1 LTDVLILLDDHLP
14 ASTKI
19 HAKMYHQLAK
29 EITKCGLEV
38 AILVP
43 GGALQRQWIKEIQYD
58 GVNYWQFKSPII
70 RSKFKAL
77 RLIFECL
84 LPIMS
89 ILSLTISRRLSGIRI
104 VINHSPTIFYGLT
117 SKYIKRK
124 VGAYIYLIQR
134 DFFPMWAIDKGL
146 LKPDGYITRFLKMIE
161 QINYQSSDKIALQ
174 SDKNAAFFQSL
185 YPQYRNRCEVLY
197 NWTKVKPRVKSESN
211 GLRFISDLGIED
223 KIIFFYGG
231 TMGHPQNLVNI
242 LKLAE
247 KIQNINSNVHFL
259 LVGSGHEYDHLT
271 KYADSNDLKNVTIH
285 QAVDQLLYSQIL
297 MNVQV
302 GIISLDGSHR
312 AHNYPGK
319 LLGYMEAKLP
329 ILGSVNLGNDVIDL
343 FNKNSAGFLSV
354 NGDHDQL
361 VSDTILLAADVEMRK
376 KMGNNAFLMIDR
388 IFSVKLAAA
397 KILSNI

>member
-1 LTDVLILLDDHLP
+1 MTDVLILLDDHLP

-104 VINHSPTIFYGLT
+104 VVNHSPTIFYGLT
-117 SKYIKRK
+117 SQYIKRK

-146 LKPDGYITRFLKMIE
+146 LKPDGYITRFLKMVE
-161 QINYQSSDKIALQ
+161 QINYQSADKIALQ
-174 SDKNAAFFQSL
+174 SNKNVAFFQSL

-211 GLRFISDLGIED
+211 GLQFISDLGIED

-247 KIQNINSNVHFL
+247 KIKNINSNIHFL
-259 LVGSGHEYDHLT
+259 LVGSGHEYDDLK

-302 GIISLDGSHR
+302 
-312 AHNYPGK
+312 A
-319 LLGYMEAKLP
+319 
-329 ILGSVNLGNDVIDL
+329 
-343 FNKNSAGFLSV
+343 
-354 NGDHDQL
+354 
-361 VSDTILLAADVEMRK
+361 
-376 KMGNNAFLMIDR
+376 
-388 IFSVKLAAA
+388 
-397 KILSNI
+397 